1 MGFHGI
7 GQHHVFQHAALLADL
22 QFAVTVGTFK
32 VVVHVEQ
39 QFTNFGIF
47 ETEFFPKAPARRP
60 GSVLD
65 KFYPVMPGARKVPG
79 IAG

>member
-1 MGFHGI
+1 MGFPRNQTSI
-7 GQHHVFQHAALLADL
+7 TFSSMLRFWLRS

-32 VVVHVEQ
+32 VVVHVEW
-39 QFTNFGIF
+39 FTNFGIF

-65 KFYPVMPGARKVPG
+65 KFCQ
-79 IAG
+79 

>member
-47 ETEFFPKAPARRP
+47 ETEFSESTSAPP
-60 GSVLD
+60 GFS
-65 KFYPVMPGARKVPG
+65 P
-79 IAG
+79 